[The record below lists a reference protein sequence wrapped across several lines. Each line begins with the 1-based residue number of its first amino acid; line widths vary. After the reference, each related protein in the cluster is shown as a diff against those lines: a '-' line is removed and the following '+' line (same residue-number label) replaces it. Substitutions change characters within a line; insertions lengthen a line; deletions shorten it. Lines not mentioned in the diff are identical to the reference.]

1 MKYVCSFI
9 YTNSS
14 SSAMLLVLEPWAEE
28 VSLASGVAVKVTGE
42 GGLVGSTFELEQLD
56 DRLIV
61 YSWPDSIASIEI
73 LKSFA
78 NNIV

>member
-1 MKYVCSFI
+1 MKYVFSFV

-28 VSLASGVAVKVTGE
+28 VALASGVAVKVTGE

-61 YSWPDSIASIEI
+61 YAWPDSIASIEI
-73 LKSFA
+73 L
-78 NNIV
+78 

>member
-1 MKYVCSFI
+1 MKYVFSFV

-14 SSAMLLVLEPWAEE
+14 SSAMLFVLEPWAEE
-28 VSLASGVAVKVTGE
+28 VALASGVAVKVTGE

-61 YSWPDSIASIEI
+61 YAWPDSIASIEI
-73 LKSFA
+73 L
-78 NNIV
+78 

>member
-1 MKYVCSFI
+1 MKYVFSFV

-28 VSLASGVAVKVTGE
+28 VALASGVAVKVTGE
-42 GGLVGSTFELEQLD
+42 GGLVGFTFELEQLD

-61 YSWPDSIASIEI
+61 YAWPDSIASIEI
-73 LKSFA
+73 L
-78 NNIV
+78 